1 MERLRTAA
9 WLLRGISSIPG
20 ELRLERGVLVFTA
33 TGAGTLWPFQW
44 RRLARALQRPTLS
57 PPAHGETA
65 VDLFAWPV
73 EAVRVTAPWYWFGG
87 GMVVRHAGVRLRL
100 SFGAPA
106 SHAEGLGEATDQLRE
121 VRVMRARGRE
131 WRDAL
136 AAAGREGHRSR

>member
-44 RRLARALQRPTLS
+44 RRLARALRRPTLS

-87 GMVVRHAGVRLRL
+87 GLVVRHEGIRLRI
-100 SFGAPA
+100 SFGRPVAP
-106 SHAEGLGEATDQLRE
+106 AEGLGEAADQVRE
-121 VRVMRARGRE
+121 VRLMRQRGRQWVAALERARRE
-131 WRDAL
+131 
-136 AAAGREGHRSR
+136 